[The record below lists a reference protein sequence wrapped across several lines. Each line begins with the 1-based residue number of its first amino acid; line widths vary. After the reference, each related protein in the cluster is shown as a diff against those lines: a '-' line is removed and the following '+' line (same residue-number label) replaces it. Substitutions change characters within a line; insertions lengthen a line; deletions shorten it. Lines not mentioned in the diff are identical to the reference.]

1 MALHRQGH
9 HHVRRT
15 GSLVMSPLTEALN
28 SASPLEDVGDIES
41 LVRTLREA
49 VETAEEADA
58 SFPLLMVD
66 ALALALTLALV
77 LIVAPR

>member
-1 MALHRQGH
+1 
-9 HHVRRT
+9 
-15 GSLVMSPLTEALN
+15 MSPLTEALN
-28 SASPLEDVGDIES
+28 SASPLEDAGDIES